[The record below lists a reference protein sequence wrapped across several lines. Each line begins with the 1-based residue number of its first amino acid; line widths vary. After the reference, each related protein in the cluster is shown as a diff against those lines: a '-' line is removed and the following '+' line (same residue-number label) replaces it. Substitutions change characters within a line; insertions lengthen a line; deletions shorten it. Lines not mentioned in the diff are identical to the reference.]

1 MFVWP
6 TQYWYYMKSSLPS
19 FWLSYMTF
27 FLVHIIFFFF
37 WRMESI
43 NKVKHP
49 NRQAL
54 SCCVPSNSST
64 SSSTRWNKKTI
75 WGEWKKSTWICL
87 DINPISSSLQ
97 LERKWNHN
105 VAKEKEKEKMALLD
119 PAQTSLPL
127 TLHPH
132 GPQVWVGSDAHTDS
146 PLFQPEG
153 TVWEMFLGQQLARY
167 AEEHQV

>member
-6 TQYWYYMKSSLPS
+6 TQYWYYMKSSLPLS
-19 FWLSYMTF
+19 FSY
-27 FLVHIIFFFF
+27 ISSFFF

-54 SCCVPSNSST
+54 SCCVASNSST

-105 VAKEKEKEKMALLD
+105 VAKEKEKEKNCFIGSCTNLS
-119 PAQTSLPL
+119 PPSHYT
-127 TLHPH
+127 PH

-146 PLFQPEG
+146 PLFQPEE
-153 TVWEMFLGQQLARY
+153 TVWEMFLGQQLAIY